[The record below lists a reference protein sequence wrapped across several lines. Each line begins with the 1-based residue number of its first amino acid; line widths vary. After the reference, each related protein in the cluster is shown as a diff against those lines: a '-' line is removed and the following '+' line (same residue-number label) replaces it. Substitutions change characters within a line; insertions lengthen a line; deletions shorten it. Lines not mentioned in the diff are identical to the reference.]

1 MHSTKLLESRF
12 FNAYS
17 LLAVVVEGVAALD
30 LEEAQVAV
38 VLLEEA
44 QEVLVAPVAVVLPW
58 VEVHF
63 LVEDRCMSP
72 EAEVD

>member
-1 MHSTKLLESRF
+1 M
-12 FNAYS
+12 
-17 LLAVVVEGVAALD
+17 VVEGVAAPD

-44 QEVLVAPVAVVLPW
+44 QEVLVSPVVVALPW
-58 VEVHF
+58 VEEHF